1 MEIIIN
7 KFLHFFLSQY
17 ENKSKNIKFD
27 EKKIKKSDF
36 YKYKELFKIDELDF
50 NKILVSK
57 KSHMT
62 RKSHLNSLLD
72 ITTMMLLDH
81 YP

>member
-1 MEIIIN
+1 MEVIIN
-7 KFLHFFLSQY
+7 KFLHFFLTQY
-17 ENKSKNIKFD
+17 KNKSKNITFD

-36 YKYKELFKIDELDF
+36 YKYKELFKIDEIDF

-62 RKSHLNSLLD
+62 QKSHLDALLD
-72 ITTMMLLDH
+72 VTTMMLLDH

>member
-62 RKSHLNSLLD
+62 QK
-72 ITTMMLLDH
+72 II
-81 YP
+81 

>member
-36 YKYKELFKIDELDF
+36 YKYKELFKIDGLDF

>member
-27 EKKIKKSDF
+27 EKKNQEK
-36 YKYKELFKIDELDF
+36 
-50 NKILVSK
+50 
-57 KSHMT
+57 
-62 RKSHLNSLLD
+62 
-72 ITTMMLLDH
+72 
-81 YP
+81 

>member
-62 RKSHLNSLLD
+62 
-72 ITTMMLLDH
+72 
-81 YP
+81 

>member
-7 KFLHFFLSQY
+7 KFSHFFLSQY

>member
-7 KFLHFFLSQY
+7 KFLNFFLTQY
-17 ENKSKNIKFD
+17 KNKSKNIKFD

-62 RKSHLNSLLD
+62 QK
-72 ITTMMLLDH
+72 II
-81 YP
+81 

>member
-50 NKILVSK
+50 DKILVSK

>member
-62 RKSHLNSLLD
+62 RKIHLNSLLD

>member
-7 KFLHFFLSQY
+7 KFLNFFLTQY
-17 ENKSKNIKFD
+17 KNKSKNIKFD

-36 YKYKELFKIDELDF
+36 YRYKELFKIDELDF

-62 RKSHLNSLLD
+62 QK
-72 ITTMMLLDH
+72 II
-81 YP
+81 

>member
-7 KFLHFFLSQY
+7 KFLNFFLTQY
-17 ENKSKNIKFD
+17 KNKSKNIKFD

-50 NKILVSK
+50 NNILVSK

-62 RKSHLNSLLD
+62 QK
-72 ITTMMLLDH
+72 II
-81 YP
+81 